1 MNRCILASLYTLAFF
16 ALIGTCI
23 LMAGIG
29 TLPTELT
36 LSDRMDPITG
46 QLYSLEEQNRIYRQ
60 ILVNS
65 APFKILTVGACILG
79 ISIVSG
85 ILLYLYKSKCISSN
99 KIEPTQQVEEITARI
114 HKEPSPLVKALTPK
128 ASDLDPTDP
137 LQTHSV
143 STMCVQPQTAR
154 SRRRVSWNQV
164 RKEHLEGRTTLV

>member
-1 MNRCILASLYTLAFF
+1 M
-16 ALIGTCI
+16 GTCI

-29 TLPTELT
+29 TLPMELPS
-36 LSDRMDPITG
+36 SDRMNPTTG
-46 QLYSLEEQNRIYRQ
+46 EIYPVEEQNRIYRQ

-79 ISIVSG
+79 ISIALG
-85 ILLYLYKSKCISSN
+85 ILLYLYKSKCIPSD
-99 KIEPTQQVEEITARI
+99 KIEPLHQAEEPSVCI

-137 LQTHSV
+137 LQMHLP
-143 STMCVQPQTAR
+143 STMRVQPQTSR